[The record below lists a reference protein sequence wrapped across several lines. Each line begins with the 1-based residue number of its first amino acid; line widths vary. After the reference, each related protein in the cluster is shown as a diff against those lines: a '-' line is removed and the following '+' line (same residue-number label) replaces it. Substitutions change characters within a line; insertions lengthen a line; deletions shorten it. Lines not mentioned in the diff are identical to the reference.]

1 MERLRGNT
9 SGEAKTMKKVRFGV
23 VGVGGMGG
31 FHVNSILKDSG
42 REFCLAAVADVVP
55 EIARRVGEQA
65 GVPHFGDA
73 QKMYDSGLIDAV
85 IIATPHYWHAP
96 LAIRAARA
104 GLHVLCEKPL
114 SASVGAARAMLA
126 ECRKRRV
133 TLGVMLQQRTRP
145 TMVKMKQLVEAGAIG
160 KVFRVQMIC
169 SNWFRSQGYYDSGA
183 WRGTWDGEG
192 GGVLINQAPHSLDQF
207 QWVGLG
213 LPKRITAFLATRE
226 HKIEVEDTANIFC
239 DYGGGRHGYIYA
251 TTAEEPGMDQI
262 ILSGDKATLIVD
274 HHGLRLGKLK
284 IPLAKHIY
292 GTKKQDVIASAFGG
306 PKQQTTWTD
315 VKIPDRGNRVQ
326 HIEIIRGFTKEILTG
341 KGAYACGE
349 GALNELEISNAA
361 YLSGYLGKTISL
373 PVDGAAM
380 DRLLAKLEK
389 ERSTGRGQGARKKY
403 YAEMKKLLAKK

>member
-104 GLHVLCEKPL
+104 GRHVLCEKPL

-169 SNWFRSQGYYDSGA
+169 SNWFRTQAYYDSGS

-192 GGVLINQAPHSLDQF
+192 GGVLINQAPHSLDLF
-207 QWVGLG
+207 QWIGGMPRRVKALVH
-213 LPKRITAFLATRE
+213 TRA
-226 HKIEVEDTANIFC
+226 HRIEVEDTANVLC
-239 DYGGGRHGYIYA
+239 EYDKGKVGYIYA
-251 TTAEEPGMDQI
+251 TTAEEPGMEQLMLCGSLGTMI
-262 ILSGDKATLIVD
+262 AEGNA
-274 HHGLRLGKLK
+274 LRLGKLR
-284 IPLAKHIY
+284 ASVDEHIM
-292 GTKKQDVIASAFGG
+292 GAKKQNVLPSGNFTPQGVVWREVKVPKRPGG
-306 PKQQTTWTD
+306 
-315 VKIPDRGNRVQ
+315 
-326 HIEIIRGFTKEILTG
+326 HIEVTRAFARHVLRGTPLVATG
-341 KGAYACGE
+341 E
-349 GALNELEISNAA
+349 EALNELELSNAA
-361 YLSGYLGKTISL
+361 YLSGYGDRTVEL
-373 PVDGAAM
+373 PVDADAM
-380 DRLLAKLEK
+380 ERLLARLERQ
-389 ERSTGRGQGARKKY
+389 RSTGRGGGLRAKAGRELRALLRAR
-403 YAEMKKLLAKK
+403 A